1 MPRQRIAFL
10 TTEFASEAPRGGGL
24 ASYLHRITQALR
36 DAGHEPEVFVL
47 STRTPGVL
55 EHAGVRVE
63 RVRRADRQ
71 LAVRIAQRVL
81 PALGLSRF
89 HPTLHLIAGAL
100 GLARALEARHAER
113 SFDAVQSADYLAT
126 GLFVPRGGV
135 RRHLVRCS
143 SASDLWA
150 DAEQDARL
158 VRRFETWLER
168 VAIRRA
174 NVAYAPSR
182 FVAAHLARRLRREIH
197 VLRPPAFLEVKPAE
211 TPPRALPPR
220 FLMHIGKP
228 QRSKGTALLGSLLPR
243 IWAEEPGF
251 TLVVAGVAREALGE
265 FDAAHGRAHAGH
277 VVALGSLE
285 KPDLYAAL
293 QRAEGLVQP
302 SRVDNLPNTVIESL
316 LLGVPVVAFDG
327 LSFDEL
333 IEPGVTGELVPVGD
347 REALAAALLRVWRG
361 QAAARKGFT
370 WRAPVLEE
378 MRPPC
383 AVANLLAL
391 AGLSDQLAD
400 PTNVFAASEREAC
413 APIQKR

>member
-1 MPRQRIAFL
+1 MPRRRIAFL
-10 TTEFASEAPRGGGL
+10 TTEFVSEAPRGGGL

-47 STRTPGVL
+47 SAQAPGVL
-55 EHAGVRVE
+55 EHEGVRVE
-63 RVRRADRQ
+63 RVRRADRRPG
-71 LAVRIAQRVL
+71 VRMTWHAL
-81 PALGLSRF
+81 PLLGLARLY
-89 HPTLHLIAGAL
+89 PTLHLLSGAL
-100 GLARALEARHAER
+100 GLARALEARHRER
-113 SFDAVQSADYLAT
+113 PFDAVQSADYLAT
-126 GLFVPRGGV
+126 GLFVPRRAA

-150 DAEQDARL
+150 TAEQDSRL
-158 VRRFETWLER
+158 VRRLEAWLER
-168 VAIRRA
+168 AAIRRA
-174 NVAYAPSR
+174 DAAYAPSR
-182 FVAAHLARRLRREIH
+182 FVAAHLARRLRCEVH

-220 FLMHIGKP
+220 FLMHVGKP
-228 QRSKGTALLGSLLPR
+228 QRSKGTALLASLLPR

-251 TLVVAGVAREALGE
+251 TLVVAGVDREALGDL
-265 FDAAHGRAHAGH
+265 DATHGGAHAGR
-277 VVALGSLE
+277 VVALGPLE

-293 QRAEGLVQP
+293 QRAEALVQP
-302 SRVDNLPNTVIESL
+302 SRVDNLPNAVIESL

-347 REALAAALLRVWRG
+347 QEALSAALLRVWRG
-361 QAAARKGFT
+361 QAPAAKGFT
-370 WRAPVLEE
+370 WHAAVAEE

-391 AGLSDQLAD
+391 AGL
-400 PTNVFAASEREAC
+400 AAND
-413 APIQKR
+413 